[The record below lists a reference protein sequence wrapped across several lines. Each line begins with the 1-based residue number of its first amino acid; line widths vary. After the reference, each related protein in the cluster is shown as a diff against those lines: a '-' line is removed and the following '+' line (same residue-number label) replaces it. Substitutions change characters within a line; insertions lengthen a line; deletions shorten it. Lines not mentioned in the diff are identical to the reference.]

1 GYILPDGEFVGKNIL
16 IELIKINNGN
26 DYRIA
31 HQLGEHHLL
40 VEGTSRMNV
49 KIAAQVFSNS
59 VAKAISFA
67 GENGYFSTYKNAV
80 NIKILNLLNKVISK

>member
-1 GYILPDGEFVGKNIL
+1 
-16 IELIKINNGN
+16 
-26 DYRIA
+26 
-31 HQLGEHHLL
+31 
-40 VEGTSRMNV
+40 MNV

-80 NIKILNLLNKVISK
+80 NIKILNCIKY